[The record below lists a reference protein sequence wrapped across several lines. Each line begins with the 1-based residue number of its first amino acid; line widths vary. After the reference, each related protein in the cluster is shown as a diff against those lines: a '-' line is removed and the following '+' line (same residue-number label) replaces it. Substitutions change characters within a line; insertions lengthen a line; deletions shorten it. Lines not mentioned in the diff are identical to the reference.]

1 VDGANILIKFQEQG
15 ETEMAAT
22 KRSLVNVD
30 EMAVARNENESLPT
44 LFGRLGDDVMQLFN
58 SQLALFK
65 VEIKEEASAYAR
77 GAALIAVGA
86 AIAMVGFALLNVAI
100 AFGVS
105 TLFAQANFS
114 QPASYALGFVVT
126 GAFYVLLGAIVVLVM
141 KNRLAKQRI
150 VPPMTVAELR
160 KDKQW
165 LKNEL

>member
-1 VDGANILIKFQEQG
+1 
-15 ETEMAAT
+15 MAAT
-22 KRSLVNVD
+22 RTSLSQTNGELTTRTD
-30 EMAVARNENESLPT
+30 NESLPT
-44 LFGRLGDDVMQLFN
+44 LFSRLGDDVMELFN

-77 GAALIAVGA
+77 GVTMIAVGA
-86 AIAMVGFALLNVAI
+86 VIAVVGFALLNVAI
-100 AFGVS
+100 AFAVS

-126 GAFYVLLGAIVVLVM
+126 GAFYLIVGAILVM
-141 KNRLAKQRI
+141 LMKSRLAKQEL
-150 VPPMTVAELR
+150 VPQRTVQELR

>member
-1 VDGANILIKFQEQG
+1 
-15 ETEMAAT
+15 MATPRTSLTRDERAEELAT
-22 KRSLVNVD
+22 RTD
-30 EMAVARNENESLPT
+30 AENLPG
-44 LFGRLGDDVMQLFN
+44 LFSRLGDDVMDLFN

-77 GAALIAVGA
+77 GVTMIAVGA
-86 AIAMVGFALLNVAI
+86 VIAVIGFALLNVAI
-100 AFGVS
+100 AFAVS

-126 GAFYVLLGAIVVLVM
+126 GAFYLLVGGVVVLLM
-141 KNRLAKQRI
+141 KSRLARQELVPQR
-150 VPPMTVAELR
+150 TVAELR

>member
-1 VDGANILIKFQEQG
+1 
-15 ETEMAAT
+15 MAAT
-22 KRSLVNVD
+22 KTSLTRTD
-30 EMAVARNENESLPT
+30 ELATQNGNESLPN
-44 LFGRLGDDVMQLFN
+44 LFSRLGDDVMQLFN

-77 GAALIAVGA
+77 SITLIAIGA
-86 AIAMVGFALLNVAI
+86 VIATVGFALLNVAI
-100 AFGVS
+100 AFAVS

-126 GAFYVLLGAIVVLVM
+126 GGFYVLVGAIVVMLM
-141 KNRLAKQRI
+141 KNRLARQDLVPQR
-150 VPPMTVAELR
+150 TVSELR

>member
-1 VDGANILIKFQEQG
+1 
-15 ETEMAAT
+15 MAAT
-22 KRSLVNVD
+22 KKSLMNVD
-30 EMAVARNENESLPT
+30 AATPAQRTAENDSLPN
-44 LFGRLGDDVMQLFN
+44 LFSRLGDDVMQLFN

-77 GAALIAVGA
+77 GAAMIAFGA
-86 AIAMVGFALLNVAI
+86 AVAVVGFALLNVAV
-100 AFGVS
+100 AFAVS

-126 GAFYVLLGAIVVLVM
+126 GGFYLLVGAIVILVM
-141 KNRLAKQRI
+141 KSRLARHDLVPQRTI
-150 VPPMTVAELR
+150 QELR

>member
-1 VDGANILIKFQEQG
+1 
-15 ETEMAAT
+15 MAAPRTSLT
-22 KRSLVNVD
+22 KNGQMTDAELATRTTD
-30 EMAVARNENESLPT
+30 AESLPT
-44 LFGRLGDDVMQLFN
+44 LFSRLGDDVMQLFN

-77 GAALIAVGA
+77 GITMIAIGAVIAV
-86 AIAMVGFALLNVAI
+86 VGFALLNVAI
-100 AFGVS
+100 AFAVS

-126 GAFYVLLGAIVVLVM
+126 GAFYVLVGAILVMLM
-141 KNRLAKQRI
+141 KNRLGKQEL
-150 VPPMTVAELR
+150 VPQRTVAELR

>member
-1 VDGANILIKFQEQG
+1 
-15 ETEMAAT
+15 MATSKTSLT
-22 KRSLVNVD
+22 KTNGID
-30 EMAVARNENESLPT
+30 APNDAESLPT

-65 VEIKEEASAYAR
+65 VEIKEEASIYAR
-77 GAALIAVGA
+77 NVTMIAIGAVIAT
-86 AIAMVGFALLNVAI
+86 IGFALLNVAI
-100 AFGVS
+100 AFAVS

-126 GAFYVLLGAIVVLVM
+126 GGFYVLVGAIVVMLM
-141 KNRLAKQRI
+141 KNRLAKHDLVPQR
-150 VPPMTVAELR
+150 TVQELR

>member
-1 VDGANILIKFQEQG
+1 
-15 ETEMAAT
+15 MAAT
-22 KRSLVNVD
+22 KTSLTRTD
-30 EMAVARNENESLPT
+30 ELATQNGNESLPN
-44 LFGRLGDDVMQLFN
+44 LFSRLGDDVMQLFN

-77 GAALIAVGA
+77 GITLIAIGA
-86 AIAMVGFALLNVAI
+86 VIATVGFALLNVAI
-100 AFGVS
+100 AFAVS

-126 GAFYVLLGAIVVLVM
+126 GGFYVLVGAIVVMLM
-141 KNRLAKQRI
+141 KNRLAKQDL
-150 VPPMTVAELR
+150 VPQRTVSELR